1 MANFAFLKT
10 IIDKLSRH
18 MTSYS
23 KMQEMKRAIYAM
35 RNGVVADALRS
46 AGSPYRFIMGVN
58 LPQLKEIA
66 GRFGRDAALA
76 AELRADTACRESQLM
91 APLVADPDAV
101 DAVDAQKWLLGST
114 SREATDILCHALLR
128 HRGDALDLARGA
140 LSGEVESDDVR
151 YAGLRLLWN
160 LVAKYPAEVLE
171 LAEAEIAAGRPSTS
185 RMAQSLADEA
195 RFILGVE

>member
-1 MANFAFLKT
+1 
-10 IIDKLSRH
+10 

-23 KMQEMKRAIYAM
+23 RMQEMKRAIYAM

-128 HRGDALDLARGA
+128 HRDDALDLARGS
-140 LSGEVESDDVR
+140 LSGDGGSDDVC

-160 LVAKYPAEVLE
+160 LVAKYPVKCLSWPRLRSLPGVLRRRGWLSRWPTRRGLSSAWSEVSVVSVE
-171 LAEAEIAAGRPSTS
+171 GRG
-185 RMAQSLADEA
+185 L
-195 RFILGVE
+195 